1 MLHTETEYNDSI
13 LDLAQRGESCATEA
27 GSSSS
32 CLPERALLRAVLQ
45 EAILD
50 VRGYATGMS
59 HKDRRRAAQQ
69 AYYWMLSR
77 DVSWPFSFD
86 NICNVLGFD
95 PDCLR
100 RWLLRDAPAVSSDV
114 ADAEHTGATRLI
126 RGGGMVR
133 AVRAARMRGN
143 TQKKP
148 LKLRRRSASPTQRAR
163 AAAMAAMAAAGQ
175 V

>member
-1 MLHTETEYNDSI
+1 MWNTESEYTDSV
-13 LDLAQRGESCATEA
+13 LDLARNGEPCATEA
-27 GSSSS
+27 GGSSAS
-32 CLPERALLRAVLQ
+32 LPERALLRAVLQ

-59 HKDRRRAAQQ
+59 HRDRRRAAQQ

-77 DVSWPFSFD
+77 DVTWPFSFE
-86 NICNVLGFD
+86 NICVILGFD

-100 RWLLRDAPAVSSDV
+100 RWLLRDAPVGGV
-114 ADAEHTGATRLI
+114 AAHANVGGLV

-143 TQKKP
+143 QQKKP
-148 LKLRRRSASPTQRAR
+148 LRVRRRSSPSMPRPRPTGAVCNEAR
-163 AAAMAAMAAAGQ
+163 P
-175 V
+175 